1 MPREL
6 ACKRCR
12 AVTVGKVCPICKST
26 ELTPDWYGIIL
37 IFDANKS
44 KVASLLEIHASHK
57 YALKVS

>member
-1 MPREL
+1 VPREF
-6 ACKRCR
+6 ACKKCR
-12 AVTVGKVCPICKST
+12 AVTVGKVCPICKSS

-44 KVASLLEIHASHK
+44 RIASLLEIRTAHK